1 MDLACLLFLLF
12 LFSFFF
18 FSSCAHNVL
27 EQIAGFLTSYRSVS
41 DNLSAIF
48 IGLFGMGSLLALV
61 RLLKTGTE
69 KQK

>member
-12 LFSFFF
+12 VFSFF

>member
-1 MDLACLLFLLF
+1 MDLACLFFLLF
-12 LFSFFF
+12 LFFFF
-18 FSSCAHNVL
+18 PCAQNIL

-41 DNLSAIF
+41 DVLSAIF

-69 KQK
+69 K